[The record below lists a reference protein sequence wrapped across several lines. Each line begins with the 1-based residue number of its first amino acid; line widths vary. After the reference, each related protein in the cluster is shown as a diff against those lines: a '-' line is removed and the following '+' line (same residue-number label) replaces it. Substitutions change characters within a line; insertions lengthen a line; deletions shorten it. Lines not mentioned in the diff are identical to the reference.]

1 MLLSKN
7 RQLTGTRSLLP
18 PRIVPIWFEKKI
30 FVPLPTLRNAQSAQ
44 GLASSSIPQRLRE
57 EALTFNTSYI
67 FSIMAKSKSGGTR
80 SYIRGKIGADV
91 YSVGKDG
98 KGKRQQVVRSLAEQ
112 VANPQTE
119 AQMFGRMVMSTVMQ
133 AVSAMKPII
142 DHSFDGVPA
151 GQPSISEFIRRNY
164 ALIAEDAKAHP
175 ASGNKFGLNKYQEKG
190 CHKGQY
196 IVSKGNAVLPSALA
210 ISTNGPQVTF
220 VLTSSAHTVGDLKAK
235 IGINNTTDY
244 FTIVAISQ
252 DTESRPNFGFARFRF
267 NPEVSD
273 DTVIT
278 GDNANTVF
286 VVETNYQVSIFYTA
300 SSYTFGVG
308 LEGGSYW
315 DASGAILSVKN
326 ADGWQH
332 STCTLV
338 NGIGT
343 PSYNANAAL
352 PTYPQGSARFL
363 NGGDI

>member
-18 PRIVPIWFEKKI
+18 PRIVPIWSEKKI

-142 DHSFDGVPA
+142 DHSFDGIPA

-164 ALIAEDAKAHP
+164 ALVKADAEAHP
-175 ASGNKFGLNKYQEKG
+175 AASNSFGLAKYQEKG
-190 CHKGQY
+190 VKVGAY
-196 IVSKGNAVLPSALA
+196 LISKGIVTIPSGITVADDAPSFTVDLPE
-210 ISTNGPQVTF
+210 NDK
-220 VLTSSAHTVGDLKAK
+220 TVAALKASM
-235 IGINNTTDY
+235 GLGDGDDY
-244 FTIVAISQ
+244 FTLVGITTSADIAERFVYC
-252 DTESRPNFGFARFRF
+252 RFRV
-267 NPEVSD
+267 NPALADE
-273 DTVIT
+273 TVIS
-278 GDNANTVF
+278 NANVGQVF
-286 VVETNYQVSIFYTA
+286 LTEGNVAGSAMFSDGDVVASLSLTADAKAQGCIVSR
-300 SSYTFGVG
+300 
-308 LEGGSYW
+308 
-315 DASGAILSVKN
+315 KN
-326 ADGWQH
+326 ADGWAH
-332 STCTLV
+332 STCTLSLNYV
-338 NGIGT
+338 NQDFT
-343 PSYNANAAL
+343 ATVAL

>member
-1 MLLSKN
+1 MLLSKKG
-7 RQLTGTRSLLP
+7 QLTGTRSLLP

-57 EALTFNTSYI
+57 EALTFNTSLI
-67 FSIMAKSKSGGTR
+67 LSIMAKSKSGGTR

-142 DHSFDGVPA
+142 DHSFDGIPA

-164 ALIAEDAKAHP
+164 ALVAADAKAHP
-175 ASGNKFGLNKYQEKG
+175 ASGNAFGLNKYQEKG
-190 CHKGQY
+190 PKQGAY
-196 IVSKGNAVLPSALA
+196 ILSKGNVQVPAAIVLGSNRAEFSVTLTA
-210 ISTNGPQVTF
+210 GAHKVSDLKTAMGHTNGDDYY
-220 VLTSSAHTVGDLKAK
+220 TVVAVGYGTGDNL
-235 IGINNTTDY
+235 
-244 FTIVAISQ
+244 
-252 DTESRPNFGFARFRF
+252 EFGFIRFRF
-267 NPEVSD
+267 NPALAD
-273 DTVIT
+273 DTDIT
-278 GDNANTVF
+278 SSNIASVF
-286 VVETNYQVSIFYTA
+286 LTEGNQTAAVSIDNNVVKA
-300 SSYTFGVG
+300 G
-308 LEGGSYW
+308 LTGAQYW
-315 DASGAILSVKN
+315 SNNGIIISRKN

-332 STCTLV
+332 SSCTLDAV
-338 NGIGT
+338 GLD
-343 PSYNANAAL
+343 PEFVANTAL